1 MIRPHRTQDE
11 VVTNKPLNATAASLL
26 GLLQDGPL
34 SGWDL
39 VAKAEDEIG
48 AFWSLTRSQV
58 YRELKTLAERG
69 MIVAGQVEARERRPY
84 TLTDAGRA
92 AFQEWLAADP
102 DPEII
107 RYPILLRLRF
117 GRFLP
122 PDTRVRLIENYRA
135 EHARTLEQYVA
146 ERNAAECAAAHGVAL
161 QGVDDYSL
169 AVLDLGIRYEQAVI
183 DWVDHLPRRFTDGSF
198 TPES

>member
-1 MIRPHRTQDE
+1 M
-11 VVTNKPLNATAASLL
+11 TNKPLNATAASLL
-26 GLLQDGPL
+26 GLLHDGPL

-69 MIVAGQVEARERRPY
+69 LIVAGHTEARERRPY
-84 TLTDAGRA
+84 TLTDEGRA

-102 DPEII
+102 DPEVI
-107 RYPILLRLRF
+107 RYPILLRLLF

-122 PDTRVRLIENYRA
+122 PDTLARLIENHRS
-135 EHARTLEQYVA
+135 EHARTLEQYLA
-146 ERNAAECAAAHGVAL
+146 ERDAAERATANGIAAPD
-161 QGVDDYSL
+161 VDAFSL

-183 DWVDHLPRRFTDGSF
+183 DWVDNLPWCFKDGRSEL
-198 TPES
+198 ES

>member
-1 MIRPHRTQDE
+1 M
-11 VVTNKPLNATAASLL
+11 TNKPLNATAASLL
-26 GLLQDGPL
+26 GLLHDGPL

-39 VAKAEDEIG
+39 MAKADNDIG

-69 MIVAGQVEARERRPY
+69 LIVAGDTGARERRPY
-84 TLTDAGRA
+84 SLTHEGRA
-92 AFQEWLAADP
+92 AFQEWLASDP

-107 RYPILLRLRF
+107 RYPVLLRLLF

-122 PDTRVRLIENYRA
+122 PGALARLIEDHRA
-135 EHARTLEQYVA
+135 EHARTLEQYLA
-146 ERNAAECAAAHGVAL
+146 ERDAAEHAAAHGAVVPD
-161 QGVDDYSL
+161 VDDYAL

-183 DWVDHLPRRFTDGSF
+183 DWVDNLPERFTEGAVD
-198 TPES
+198 PAD